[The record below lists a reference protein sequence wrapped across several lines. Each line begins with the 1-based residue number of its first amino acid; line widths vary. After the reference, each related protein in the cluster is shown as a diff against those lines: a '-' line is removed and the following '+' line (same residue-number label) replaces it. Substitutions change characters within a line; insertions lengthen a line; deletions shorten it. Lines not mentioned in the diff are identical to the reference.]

1 MLQPIGFIDPQY
13 PTHVC
18 SLQKSL
24 YGLRQA
30 PRAWF
35 EKFSTHL
42 LTLGFIASQ
51 SDSSLFIFRHGTTV
65 LYLLLYVDDI
75 ILTSSNP
82 DAITALITALASA
95 FELKD
100 LGRLTYFLG
109 LQIDYRT
116 TGLFVHQTKY
126 ATDILTRHNMITA
139 KPCSSPFVPLSQ
151 TSSNDSPLLLD
162 PYAFRSLVGALQY
175 LTFTRPDLSYA
186 VNSLCQHMHRPTEA
200 HLIAAKRV
208 LRYVSG
214 TISHGILFQ
223 PGPMSLTAFT
233 DADWAGNPVDRRST
247 TGFLVFLGN
256 NLITW
261 SSKKQTTVARS
272 STEAEYRSL
281 AVGAAEL
288 AWLRMLL
295 CDFGVYLASPPV
307 IWCDNLSA
315 ISLASNPVFHARTKH
330 VEIDYHFVRER
341 VIRGDLKV
349 QYIPT
354 EDQLADLL
362 TKALPSPRFLF
373 LSHKLLHSSRLHE
386 FEGG

>member
-1 MLQPIGFIDPQY
+1 MVPISSDQHIIGCHWVFKLKRHLDGSVARYKARLVAKGNHQQAGIDYDETFSPVVKPATVRLVLSLAAQHRWSLRQLDVSNAFLHGFLKERVYMRQPIGFIDPQY

-75 ILTSSNP
+75 ILTGSNP

-100 LGRLTYFLG
+100 LGRLTYFLS

-214 TISHGILFQ
+214 TISHGILF
-223 PGPMSLTAFT
+223 
-233 DADWAGNPVDRRST
+233 
-247 TGFLVFLGN
+247 
-256 NLITW
+256 
-261 SSKKQTTVARS
+261 
-272 STEAEYRSL
+272 
-281 AVGAAEL
+281 
-288 AWLRMLL
+288 
-295 CDFGVYLASPPV
+295 
-307 IWCDNLSA
+307 
-315 ISLASNPVFHARTKH
+315 
-330 VEIDYHFVRER
+330 
-341 VIRGDLKV
+341 
-349 QYIPT
+349 
-354 EDQLADLL
+354 
-362 TKALPSPRFLF
+362 
-373 LSHKLLHSSRLHE
+373 
-386 FEGG
+386 